1 MKKKKG
7 VSLMTK
13 IEKFKQIIA
22 ILEETKLNNDTMDI
36 DALVE
41 MCQKEVEMIEKKKNS
56 SGLTATQKENEN
68 IKNQIMAYLIDN
80 DLDRT
85 TIADLQAN
93 GFDYSA
99 QKLSALLNQLVKDE
113 QMTKEIN
120 KDKKTVFVLV

>member
-1 MKKKKG
+1 
-7 VSLMTK
+7 MTK

-36 DALVE
+36 NALVE
-41 MCQKEVEMIEKKKNS
+41 MCQKEIDMIDKKKNS

-85 TIADLQAN
+85 TIADLQTN